1 MGSTLGIALL
11 LGLVGAFAIYDYAI
25 GTNYIFRPLVTGVLV
40 GIVMGDVRQ
49 GTIIGA
55 SLELMFMGAVSVG
68 AYIPPD
74 IVTGGILGTAFAIGL
89 GKDTGIAM
97 ALALPISMIALVVN
111 NLVFMLGTVIATRA
125 DKYAAE
131 GNAKGVFRVMNFFG
145 FIRCLSAFILV
156 FAGYYLGSDV
166 MQKFLDS
173 IPAFITNGLSVA
185 AGLLPAVG
193 IAVLAKMILNKQLIP
208 FLFLGFVLCSYF
220 NAPILAVA
228 IIGII
233 IAVEKSGLLAPKGAA
248 AEAAVNTI
256 AEEDEDDDF

>member
-1 MGSTLGIALL
+1 MGSNLGIALL

-131 GNAKGVFRVMNFFG
+131 GNAK
-145 FIRCLSAFILV
+145 RCV
-156 FAGYYLGSDV
+156 
-166 MQKFLDS
+166 
-173 IPAFITNGLSVA
+173 
-185 AGLLPAVG
+185 
-193 IAVLAKMILNKQLIP
+193 
-208 FLFLGFVLCSYF
+208 
-220 NAPILAVA
+220 
-228 IIGII
+228 
-233 IAVEKSGLLAPKGAA
+233 
-248 AEAAVNTI
+248 
-256 AEEDEDDDF
+256 